1 MPLKLKGSNN
11 YFRYDL
17 LIRIPIGE
25 KTRSAEVGWWA
36 ILWLLVSSSSFQK

>member
-25 KTRSAEVGWWA
+25 KTRSAEVG
-36 ILWLLVSSSSFQK
+36 